1 MEYGL
6 LGRTL
11 KHSFSKTIHE
21 MLAPYSYELKEL
33 EPDKIGEFL
42 LAKNFRALNVTIPY
56 KQTVIPYLDEIDES
70 ALSIGAVNT
79 IVNDNG
85 KLFGYNTDYF
95 GMRDLILKIGVDLTD
110 KKALILGTGGTSK
123 TAEAV
128 LTSLGAKEII
138 KVSRR
143 EGLGAVSYENAIKY
157 HGNANFIV
165 NTTPLGMYPDV
176 KGVAIDLGKFTNL
189 EGVADAVYNPLR
201 SQLILDAQSLGIK
214 AEGGLYMLVAQAVY
228 ASEKFHSTKYKDG
241 TVDEIFAKVRKQ
253 KRNIVLV
260 GMPASGKSTIGKKLT
275 EYGYE
280 FVDTDLLIE
289 EKLGKKCGEIILENG
304 IEFFRK
310 VESEVINGLVFCNGK
325 VIATG
330 GGAVLN
336 NDNVTTL
343 KRNGYIY
350 YLNANLDRL
359 TATDDRPLSN
369 NKEKLIALY
378 NERKDIYLS
387 CADVVIN
394 DDTIENEIAQILTGE
409 EK

>member
-6 LGRTL
+6 IGRTL

-128 LTSLGAKEII
+128 LTYLGAKEII

-165 NTTPLGMYPDV
+165 NTTPLGTYPDV

-228 ASEKFHSTKYKDG
+228 ASEKFHSTQYKDG

-275 EYGYE
+275 NYGYE

-289 EKLGKKCGEIILENG
+289 EKIGKKCGEIILENG

-310 VESEVINGLVFCNGK
+310 VESEVINGLVFDNGK

-387 CADVVIN
+387 CADVVID